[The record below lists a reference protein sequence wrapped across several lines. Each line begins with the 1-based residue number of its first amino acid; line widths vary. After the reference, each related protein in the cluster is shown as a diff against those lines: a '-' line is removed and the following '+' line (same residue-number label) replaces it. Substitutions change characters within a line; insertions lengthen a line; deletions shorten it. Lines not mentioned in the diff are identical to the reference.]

1 LSITALALLLFAVGF
16 VVMLV
21 GVLLIML
28 SALREAGK
36 RSEGGEVEAGGVLI
50 VGPVPIV
57 VGSSQRI
64 AKILLV
70 LAIALTLLVLLVYL
84 ITSGLLRVAWS

>member
-1 LSITALALLLFAVGF
+1 MSITALALLLFAVGF

-28 SALREAGK
+28 SALREAE
-36 RSEGGEVEAGGVLI
+36 RRTEGREVEAGGVLI

-70 LAIALTLLVLLVYL
+70 LAIVLTLLVLLVYL